1 MEHARLGEPVG
12 DPKRLVDSVSAAAA
26 PLLNRRAFADDDA
39 VGRPGDITGRPG
51 GWLLAALSSC
61 AAVRTT
67 TCAFFLAASSSQTR
81 ATARRF
87 RLPLVH
93 GACPSPPPAR
103 IQERSD
109 IVGFFGIG
117 QGFFA
122 HRLARNRGP
131 ETWPAPTCRCPPPP
145 WCWWRAVRASAA
157 LCGAGRCPQRKCRA
171 ACRCAQR

>member
-1 MEHARLGEPVG
+1 MLATLRPLNPKPNALPMPPLRAEPLPEAADADTHEPQPTAAEEKRAREPAPPAAKAKAERLEHARLGEPVG
-12 DPKRLVDSVSAAAA
+12 DPKRFVDSVSAAAA

-39 VGRPGDITGRPG
+39 VGRPGDMTGRPG

-93 GACPSPPPAR
+93 GACSSPPPAR
-103 IQERSD
+103 IPDRSD
-109 IVGFFGIG
+109 IIGF
-117 QGFFA
+117 
-122 HRLARNRGP
+122 L
-131 ETWPAPTCRCPPPP
+131 
-145 WCWWRAVRASAA
+145 
-157 LCGAGRCPQRKCRA
+157 
-171 ACRCAQR
+171 